1 VSDTWPLV
9 GVQVQPQA
17 APEDVRFRGREVSDM
32 WTYVGVQVEPRTAPK
47 DLDFEVV
54 VVRGSEGPA
63 PAILFPHGGPH
74 SAYSASYMLGLAFLA
89 GLGYTVL
96 AVNFR

>member
-1 VSDTWPLV
+1 MWVGSRSASLPRKNQSWNEGEVTDMWVHV
-9 GVQVQPQA
+9 GVQVQPQ
-17 APEDVRFRGREVSDM
+17 
-32 WTYVGVQVEPRTAPK
+32 TAPM
-47 DLDFEVV
+47 DLEFEVV

-74 SAYSASYMLGLAFLA
+74 SAYPASYMLGLAFLA